1 MRDEQRRPQQTLCA
15 TNKCPIVSQ
24 YQTLTF
30 NVCARLIREHMSMI
44 KILKPSLDLF
54 WSSKLQSARK
64 NQRVHINNN
73 QQNHRQWA
81 QNSHPVTRGLTIVV
95 GLKTSPWLRVHSLLQ
110 STLPTSAIQYIDERR
125 ATNAIWWSDAVLT
138 AASRLAVIDER
149 TRERCLGASFAQSS
163 REIYLDCSSI

>member
-1 MRDEQRRPQQTLCA
+1 MWTKATRLLLSENMRDEQRRPQQTLCA

-64 NQRVHINNN
+64 NQRVHINNY
-73 QQNHRQWA
+73 QQNHRHWA
-81 QNSHPVTRGLTIVV
+81 LNSHPVTRGLPIVVV
-95 GLKTSPWLRVHSLLQ
+95 GLKTSPWLRAHCCDRPREQAPYSTSMSVGRQTLSDEALLHSQ
-110 STLPTSAIQYIDERR
+110 QVA
-125 ATNAIWWSDAVLT
+125 
-138 AASRLAVIDER
+138 
-149 TRERCLGASFAQSS
+149 
-163 REIYLDCSSI
+163 